1 MAGLLVLNT
10 GKTKNQFDYI
20 SNIQN
25 ILLNSHSL
33 KCEIRVI
40 FWKMDQLI
48 QIFRFC
54 RIVNGIDEWKI

>member
-10 GKTKNQFDYI
+10 GKTVNQFDYV

-25 ILLNSHSL
+25 ILLNSYSL
-33 KCEIRVI
+33 KCEKL
-40 FWKMDQLI
+40 FSEKMDQLI

-54 RIVNGIDEWKI
+54 RIVNGIDE